1 MHLNHLDLSVPDVAL
16 AASFFRTAF
25 GFADIQTKGN
35 GGMAILKGS
44 GGFELVLTRAQPTDR
59 PLYPKTFHIGF
70 LVSSEQEVKDA
81 YLRLTAA
88 GTELPHPPRVV
99 RGSLMFYCH
108 APGGVLVEVSHRPAV

>member
-44 GGFELVLTRAQPTDR
+44 GGFELVLK
-59 PLYPKTFHIGF
+59 L
-70 LVSSEQEVKDA
+70 
-81 YLRLTAA
+81 
-88 GTELPHPPRVV
+88 LP
-99 RGSLMFYCH
+99 GEGCLS
-108 APGGVLVEVSHRPAV
+108 